1 MIASCPT
8 RCILAFRKSPL
19 AVTLPSG
26 DLTTLPL
33 GLHAEV
39 RDAAYRYLAT
49 RPAVIVLR
57 GTPYELGAKLAD
69 AMQGT
74 FDALRED
81 IMSLVALYADMT
93 GHSVMRVRLERIV
106 TDSCRKFHVDYLALR
121 LLRSYVGPGV
131 QWTRDD
137 GAHIEDTPPG
147 AVVFLAGTAHP
158 DWSDQCTVRHRSPPM
173 TAAQLQVGGRL
184 LLTIDE
190 TALGHDGLIDA
201 CCEEDHDTA
210 DRGLTLQDGHAP
222 DDDAGLHVRH

>member
-1 MIASCPT
+1 MIDSCPT
-8 RCILAFRKSPL
+8 RRILAFRKSPL

-57 GTPYELGAKLAD
+57 GTRDELGVKLAD

-81 IMSLVALYADMT
+81 IMSLVSLYADMT

-106 TDSCRKFHVDYLALR
+106 TDSCRKFHVDHLALR

-147 AVVFLAGTAHP
+147 AVVLLAGTAHP

-190 TALGHDGLIDA
+190 TVLGHEGLIDA
-201 CCEEDHDTA
+201 CCEEDHDIA
-210 DRGLTLQDGHAP
+210 DRGLTPQDGYAP